1 MKFSQ
6 LPVGSRFEYQGQ
18 AYRKISPILAAAEDG
33 GAQRMIA
40 RSAQVQALDEPVAGF
55 VAAEPSPALER
66 ERVLAAAHAYHAHCL
81 EVLGGLAGRL
91 DDDLAAQ
98 AVAREL
104 EQGLA
109 AFIRALEAGQA

>member
-18 AYRKISPILAAAEDG
+18 TYHKTSPILAAAEEG

-40 RSAQVQALDEPVAGF
+40 RSAPVRVLDEVAPGA
-55 VAAEPSPALER
+55 VATAPAPSPDR

-81 EVLGGLAGRL
+81 DVLGGLAGRL
-91 DDDLAAQ
+91 DDDMAAQ

-109 AFIRALEAGQA
+109 AFLRAIGQGQA